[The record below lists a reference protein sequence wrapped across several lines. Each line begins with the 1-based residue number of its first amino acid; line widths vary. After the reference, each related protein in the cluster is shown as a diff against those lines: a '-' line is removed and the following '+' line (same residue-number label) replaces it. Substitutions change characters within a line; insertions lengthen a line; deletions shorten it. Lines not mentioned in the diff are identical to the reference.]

1 MKRKTG
7 GVILIFFLV
16 FPIGA
21 YAGAPFDT
29 IRTHVDSM
37 LDVLR
42 DPALK
47 GESVRET
54 RKDKIRA
61 ISEKMFNFEAL
72 SKRTLGKNWKKLN
85 AGQQK
90 EFVEL
95 YKDMLEKAYI
105 DRILD
110 YSDEK
115 VVYQKEI
122 MLSENKAE
130 VRTTIVAKTGDIPMN
145 YRLILK
151 AGKWGV
157 YDIVVEGVSLI
168 KNYRSQ
174 FREIIAKKS
183 LEDLLA
189 TMRDK
194 VGKG

>member
-7 GVILIFFLV
+7 GVVLIFFLV

-47 GESVRET
+47 GESARET

-122 MLSENKAE
+122 MLSESKAE
-130 VRTTIVAKTGDIPMN
+130 VRTKVVAKTGDIPMN

-151 AGKWGV
+151 GGKWGV

-189 TMRDK
+189 TMRKK
-194 VGKG
+194 VEKG